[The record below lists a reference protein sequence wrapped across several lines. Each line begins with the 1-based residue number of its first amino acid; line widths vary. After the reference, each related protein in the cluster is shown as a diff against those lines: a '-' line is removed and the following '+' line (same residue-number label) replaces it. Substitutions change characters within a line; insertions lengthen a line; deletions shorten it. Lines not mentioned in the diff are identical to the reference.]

1 MWNSSIAG
9 LPSVLIVQN
18 KSGNVFIVDNNSGQ
32 SQVERIL
39 QKKNKTEILNKTVEL
54 TIKSR
59 EASPIP
65 IR

>member
-39 QKKNKTEILNKTVEL
+39 QQKNKTETSKKVEK
-54 TIKSR
+54 KSR